1 MEKGDLIVGRVMMNP
16 EEEVKVYS
24 QAYGDAIN
32 NTIKIIDECS
42 VGKNI
47 DTSITNN
54 AEFIKN
60 KILETLGGFK
70 KDVPLVE
77 SEQ

>member
-1 MEKGDLIVGRVMMNP
+1 MNP
-16 EEEVKVYS
+16 REEVKVYS

-32 NTIKIIDECS
+32 NIIKIIDECS
-42 VGKNI
+42 AGKNI
-47 DTSITNN
+47 DTSITDN

-70 KDVPLVE
+70 RDLVHAKVE
-77 SEQ
+77 GGENE